1 LALSASTRVAQAQEG
16 QGASGLPR
24 IQYVLDNIEIE
35 GNEKSARSLLV
46 DAIDLPLGEPID
58 LRDLEGVRLR
68 LLGTGYF
75 TQVEA
80 ALRKGQERGHVTLWV
95 RVVERNTITLA
106 DVFLGSSR
114 RSAFW
119 GGLDVVEGNAFGRGQ
134 TLGGAFVLGKD
145 QYAGRLRLGSPN
157 LLGVPVRSQAELRY
171 AQGREAIFVR
181 EALRPLPPGLA
192 EPQDLV
198 YRRLGGEAGIGFYP
212 FALLSV
218 FLDMGLE
225 HIEADSALPT
235 RTAHYLKEGS
245 SWHLPLRL
253 TLDHDTRDNPLVPT
267 AGYRLNFSV
276 EGSDTLWSD
285 YSYLKMVLRVSYH
298 RSLGFGAPGH
308 VLRFNM
314 ISGMILGQAPFFE
327 RFFVGDTS
335 TLVQSRALGLNF
347 TTQSSPDFLSRGAGN
362 LGYESVLV
370 GGGVEYG
377 VPIIQGEA
385 PLYRVEFFIGLGVF
399 GMTTLGDLP
408 QERVANLAVDLMDPE
423 GVSSFPVDLIFD
435 VGFRAETPIGIFG
448 LSFANGLAL
457 VPF

>member
-1 LALSASTRVAQAQEG
+1 MTLCGLARPLQAQE
-16 QGASGLPR
+16 QAIPGLPR
-24 IQYVLDNIEIE
+24 IQYILDGVEIE
-35 GNEKSARSLLV
+35 GNQKSTRDLLLE
-46 DAIDLPLGEPID
+46 AIDLPLGKPID
-58 LRDLEGVRLR
+58 LQDLEGVRLR

-75 TQVEA
+75 TQVDTS
-80 ALRKGQERGHVTLWV
+80 LRKGSQRGHVTLYV

-114 RSAFW
+114 RSPFW

-134 TLGGAFVLGKD
+134 TLGGAFVVGKE

-157 LLGVPVRSQAELRY
+157 LLGVPLRSQAELRY
-171 AQGREAIFVR
+171 AQGNEAIFVR
-181 EALRPLPPGLA
+181 EALRPLPPGLG
-192 EPQDLV
+192 EPQNLE

-225 HIEADSALPT
+225 HIQADSSLPT

-285 YSYLKMVLRVSYH
+285 YSYLKMVLRMSH
-298 RSLGFGAPGH
+298 HQSLGFGAPGH

-314 ISGMILGQAPFFE
+314 VGGVILGDAPFFE
-327 RFFVGDTS
+327 RFFIGDTS

-347 TTQSSPDFLSRGAGN
+347 TTQSSPDFLGRGAGN
-362 LGYESVLV
+362 LGYETVLV
-370 GGGVEYG
+370 GAGLEYG
-377 VPIIQGEA
+377 VPIIQGEGV
-385 PLYRVEFFIGLGVF
+385 LYRVEFFIGLGAF

-408 QERVANLAVDLMDPE
+408 QDRAVNLAVDLMDPR

-435 VGFRAETPIGIFG
+435 VGFRAETPIGVFG